1 MNATSTNAATL
12 CAAFCFSILLN
23 VVHAQVPSAA
33 PTIALPAPTATASTG
48 ALYAAIGDKPAI
60 IYDAPSGKAQKTFIL
75 SRQHPVEILVKLD
88 KWIKIRD
95 AENTVGWVES
105 TSLGTI
111 RTVQVSVN
119 NAEIRVMPNPNA
131 AIAFEAARLVV
142 LDATGPAVNGWLP
155 VRHRDGQTGYASKSQ
170 VWGD

>member
-12 CAAFCFSILLN
+12 CAAFCFSISLN
-23 VVHAQVPSAA
+23 VVHAQAPSPVAA
-33 PTIALPAPTATASTG
+33 TTLPAMTPTTSV
-48 ALYAAIGDKPAI
+48 LFAAIGDKPAV
-60 IYDAPSGKAQKTFIL
+60 IYDAPSAKAQKTFIL

-105 TSLGTI
+105 ISLGTN
-111 RTVQVSVN
+111 RTVQVSVPS
-119 NAEIRVMPNPNA
+119 AEIRLMPNPNA

-142 LDATGPAVNGWLP
+142 MEATGPAVNGWLP
-155 VRHRDGQTGYASKSQ
+155 VRHRDGQTGYVSKSQ